1 MSETHIDPS
10 DMALHAEA
18 ASGLLKALAN
28 PNRLM
33 LLCMLVEGERSV
45 SDLNQDVWLSQSA
58 LSQHLAKLRQ
68 EGLVETRRDGQS
80 IFYRIVDGPALKV
93 VEALHAHYCQGD

>member
-1 MSETHIDPS
+1 MSETTIDPS

>member
-1 MSETHIDPS
+1 MPETHIDPS

-45 SDLNQDVWLSQSA
+45 SDLNQNVWLSQSA

-68 EGLVETRRDGQS
+68 EALVETRRDGQN